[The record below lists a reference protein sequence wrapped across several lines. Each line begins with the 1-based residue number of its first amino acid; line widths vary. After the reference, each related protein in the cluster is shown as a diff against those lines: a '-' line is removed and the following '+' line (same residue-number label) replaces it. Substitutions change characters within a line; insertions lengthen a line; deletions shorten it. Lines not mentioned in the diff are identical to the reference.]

1 MTVGLLM
8 TNHGQSTL
16 CSSSSR
22 LADDS
27 SRDVCSQSE
36 TPSLAY
42 KEAKNMTLGVF
53 IPPPDSA
60 LWKTDFVSLV
70 GKILKGPGKPH

>member
-36 TPSLAY
+36 TPYLDY
-42 KEAKNMTLGVF
+42 NEAKNMMMGVF

-60 LWKTDFVSLV
+60 LWKTNLV
-70 GKILKGPGKPH
+70 GLAGEIL